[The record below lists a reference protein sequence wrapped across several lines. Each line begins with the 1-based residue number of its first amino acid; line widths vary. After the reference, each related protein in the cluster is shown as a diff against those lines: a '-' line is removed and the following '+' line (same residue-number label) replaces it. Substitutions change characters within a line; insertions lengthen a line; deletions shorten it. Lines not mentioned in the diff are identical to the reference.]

1 MDGTNWAGFTAAEGA
16 FAVAVEKRF
25 RAYTHHVLGTLRRDG
40 TPRLTGIEATF
51 RDGEL
56 WLGMM
61 PNSRKALDLRR
72 DPRFSLMAN
81 PGADT
86 DAMMADGDAR
96 VTGHVVEV
104 TDKESMRR
112 YAARETQAPETGA
125 RETQAPET
133 FHLFRA
139 EVSEVVTTRVE
150 GDRLVL
156 RTWTPR
162 RGLIIIRR
170 GNGEEPAEVEG

>member
-1 MDGTNWAGFTAAEGA
+1 MDGTNWAGFAAAQGA
-16 FAVAVEKRF
+16 FAAAVEKRF
-25 RAYTHHVLGTLRRDG
+25 RAYTHHVLGTSRQDG

-96 VTGHVVEV
+96 VTGRAVEV
-104 TDKESMRR
+104 ADEESLRR
-112 YAARETQAPETGA
+112 FTAEEAQPPES
-125 RETQAPET
+125 
-133 FHLFRA
+133 FHLFRV
-139 EVSEVVTTRVE
+139 EVREVVTTRVE
-150 GDRLVL
+150 GDKLVL
-156 RTWTPR
+156 RTWTPH
-162 RGLIIIRR
+162 RGLVTIRR
-170 GNGEEPAEVEG
+170 GNGEEPLEVEG

>member
-1 MDGTNWAGFTAAEGA
+1 MDRTNWAGFTAAEGA

-86 DAMMADGDAR
+86 EAMMADGDAR
-96 VTGHVVEV
+96 VTGRVVEV
-104 TDKESMRR
+104 TDRESMRR
-112 YAARETQAPETGA
+112 YAADEA
-125 RETQAPET
+125 RAEET

-150 GDRLVL
+150 GDKLVL
-156 RTWTPR
+156 RTWAPR
-162 RGLIIIRR
+162 RGLVTIRR
-170 GNGEEPAEVEG
+170 GNGEEPAEVADRD